1 MFFMNF
7 PYEDCISGR
16 GLMIEP
22 IMYFG
27 IGFLVAA
34 LIGLLVVPLIH
45 GRAVRLTMRRL
56 EAAAPLSMLEVQAD
70 KDKLRADFAMSTRR
84 LEMSV
89 ETLKSKS
96 VSQLAELNTT
106 ADTMSQ
112 LKAELGEKKS
122 TVFALEARNK
132 TLRDQLRAAEEEIA
146 VKTNAMYEAE
156 RAGSDK
162 VADYANL
169 MREFDKCSSLAETQ
183 KLEITALRAKLE
195 AIKARDEIL
204 LYVIGTHGS
213 HLQNGHDAEHPPVD
227 AHISP

>member
-1 MFFMNF
+1 
-7 PYEDCISGR
+7 
-16 GLMIEP
+16 MIEP

-89 ETLKSKS
+89 EALKSKS
-96 VSQLAELNTT
+96 VSQLADLNTT

-122 TVFALEARNK
+122 MIFALEARDK
-132 TLRDQLRAAEEEIA
+132 ALRDQLRAAEEEIA

-162 VADYANL
+162 VADLANL
-169 MREFDKCSSLAETQ
+169 RREFDKCSSLAETQ
-183 KLEITALRAKLE
+183 KLEIAALRAKLE

-213 HLQNGHDAEHPPVD
+213 HLQNGHDAAHPSVD
-227 AHISP
+227 ADISP